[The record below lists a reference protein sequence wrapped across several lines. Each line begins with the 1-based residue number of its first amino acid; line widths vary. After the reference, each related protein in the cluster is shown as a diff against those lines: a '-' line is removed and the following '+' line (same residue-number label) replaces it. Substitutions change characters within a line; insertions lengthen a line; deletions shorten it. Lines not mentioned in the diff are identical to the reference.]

1 MSIEL
6 DKKIPVKFIITT
18 KNGTRVYSPG
28 EILVTKT
35 RIEFLKSPF
44 ALKDDIKAMTGSRWH
59 GYDDPPRK
67 IWTVENSP
75 GNWFSIQV
83 MFGENPYKWFD
94 RPLETHE
101 YDRPLMEHQK
111 HMSDAGLTYHYQI
124 FGAEMGCIDGNAIVC
139 VHRSGGSKRLSLREL
154 CYKFHGGRSYNGY
167 SWNPSINTYIQGFR
181 GNKIGLTQI
190 KDILLKGT
198 QLVVKLTTTNH
209 SLILTSDHEVCVGAF
224 RWGKFQRV
232 DSLVPGDKLMVT
244 VPKGFGISTK
254 VKQIPPKQ
262 IQKVCKQG
270 NLFALDKRP
279 INSGYIIVTGVPHH
293 PRANTTNCVFEHIL
307 VMEEYLGR
315 YLKQNEEIHHINN
328 QKWDNKITNLL
339 LCTSRASHKAKHLN
353 FGCGQFIFEEVIS
366 VEDAGETDVYD
377 VMCEGP
383 YHNFVANE
391 IVVENCGKTL
401 SAIEVMERS
410 GVKDWVWIGPR
421 SALMAVER
429 ELKKWEISDD
439 VNMEISTYEGLT
451 KRMKNWTDGDTPPQG
466 VIFDE
471 SSRLKSPQSQRSQA
485 AQALTD
491 GIREEYGNDGYVIL
505 MSGTPAPRSPM
516 DWWKPSQICY
526 PGYLR
531 EGNVNAFRIRMGICT
546 KQENT
551 ITGQTFLQHVTW
563 RDDESKC
570 DICGGYDLSVS
581 REDDV
586 DYCEEDGHKFTKS
599 KNEVAYLYERLKG
612 LAIIK
617 HKKDCLDLPDK
628 RYRIIRCEVTPAL
641 KRVAKTLLNAAPST
655 ITGLTWLRELSDGF
669 QYRTKEIG
677 TQECSVCEGSGTTEY
692 WLDPDDSEKA
702 FTMTEMLDPEY
713 VATLNKA
720 QLACMACTGSG
731 EVPKYERTVKTIP
744 CPKDEALVNLLDE
757 NEEQGR
763 VVIFAG
769 FTGSID
775 KIVEL
780 CKREKW
786 AVVRVDGRGWITY
799 DTEGNCVTCKPL
811 DYWADLESNSRVAFV
826 ANPKAGGMGLTLTEA
841 RMAIYYSNSYES
853 ESRVQSEDRIHRQG
867 ADRNVGVEIVDLIH
881 LPTDEAVLE
890 RLKENRALEL
900 MSMGDIEANL
910 K

>member
-1 MSIEL
+1 MNIKLNEP
-6 DKKIPVKFIITT
+6 IPVKFIITT
-18 KNGTRVYSPG
+18 KGGTRVYSSG

-44 ALKDDIKAMTGSRWH
+44 ALKDDIKAMAGSRWH

-75 GNWFSIQV
+75 GNWFALQV
-83 MFGENPYKWFD
+83 MLGGNPYEWFD
-94 RPLETHE
+94 RPLENYE

-111 HMSDAGLTYHYQI
+111 DMSDAGLTYHYQI
-124 FGAEMGCIDGNAIVC
+124 WGAEMG
-139 VHRSGGSKRLSLREL
+139 
-154 CYKFHGGRSYNGY
+154 
-167 SWNPSINTYIQGFR
+167 
-181 GNKIGLTQI
+181 
-190 KDILLKGT
+190 
-198 QLVVKLTTTNH
+198 
-209 SLILTSDHEVCVGAF
+209 VG
-224 RWGKFQRV
+224 K
-232 DSLVPGDKLMVT
+232 S
-244 VPKGFGISTK
+244 
-254 VKQIPPKQ
+254 
-262 IQKVCKQG
+262 
-270 NLFALDKRP
+270 
-279 INSGYIIVTGVPHH
+279 
-293 PRANTTNCVFEHIL
+293 
-307 VMEEYLGR
+307 
-315 YLKQNEEIHHINN
+315 
-328 QKWDNKITNLL
+328 
-339 LCTSRASHKAKHLN
+339 
-353 FGCGQFIFEEVIS
+353 
-366 VEDAGETDVYD
+366 
-377 VMCEGP
+377 
-383 YHNFVANE
+383 
-391 IVVENCGKTL
+391 L
-401 SAIEVMERS
+401 SAIEVMEKS
-410 GVKDWVWIGPR
+410 GVTRWFWVGPR

-429 ELKKWEISDD
+429 EFKKWAVSDD
-439 VNMEISTYEGLT
+439 IDMEVMTYEALT
-451 KRMKNWTDGDTPPQG
+451 KKMKNWKDGDIPPQG

-471 SSRLKSPQSQRSQA
+471 SSRLKTPTSQRSQA

-491 GIREEYGNDGYVIL
+491 GIRAEYGTAGYVIL

-516 DWWKPSQICY
+516 DWWKPSMICY

-531 EGNVNAFRIRMGICT
+531 EGNVNAFRTRMGVCT
-546 KQENT
+546 KQENS

-570 DICGGYDLSVS
+570 DICGGYDPSVS

-586 DYCEEDGHKFTKS
+586 LYCEEDGHKFTKS
-599 KNEVAYLYERLKG
+599 KNEVAYLYDRLKG

-641 KRVAKTLLNAAPST
+641 KRVAKTLLKAAPST

-669 QYRTKEIG
+669 QYRTKEVGI
-677 TQECSVCEGSGTTEY
+677 QECSVCEGTGTTEY

-713 VATLNKA
+713 VDTLRKT

-744 CPKDEALVNLLDE
+744 CPKDEALIELLDE

-775 KIVEL
+775 KLVDL

-799 DTEGNCVTCKPL
+799 DAEGNRIDVKPL
-811 DYWADLESNSRVAFV
+811 DYWADLESNPRVAFV
-826 ANPKAGGMGLTLTEA
+826 AHPKSGGFGLTLTEA
-841 RMAIYYSNSYES
+841 RMAIYYSNSWES
-853 ESRVQSEDRIHRQG
+853 ESRSQSEDRIHRLGLDENLG
-867 ADRNVGVEIVDLIH
+867 ATIVDLIH

-890 RLKENRALEL
+890 RLKQNRRLEL
-900 MSMGDIEANL
+900 MTMGDVESTL
-910 K
+910 TEE